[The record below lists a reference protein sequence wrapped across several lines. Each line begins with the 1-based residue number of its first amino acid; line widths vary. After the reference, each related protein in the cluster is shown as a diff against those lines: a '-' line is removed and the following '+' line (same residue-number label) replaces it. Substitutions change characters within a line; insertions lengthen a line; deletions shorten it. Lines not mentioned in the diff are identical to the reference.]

1 MNMNAIPSLWIVLAV
16 ILILVVLGVA
26 TWLFSQRRRQTQKL
40 RHRFG
45 PEYDRAVAGM
55 GNRTKAESELMAR
68 EARVQHLNITPL
80 APSEAARFDKAWND
94 LQGRFVD
101 NPRGSVGQADLLVR
115 ELMLKRGYP
124 VGDFE
129 SRAADISVDHP
140 VVVENYRAAQAIAVR
155 NERGNSDTEE
165 LRRAVVHYRALFD
178 ELLEKSSLQKPTQ
191 ATSRIPVHS

>member
-1 MNMNAIPSLWIVLAV
+1 MNMNTISPLWIVAV
-16 ILILVVLGVA
+16 ILILVVLGIA
-26 TWLFSQRRRQTQKL
+26 AWAFSHRKRQSQRL

-45 PEYDRAVAGM
+45 PEYDRAVADLG
-55 GNRTKAESELMAR
+55 GRTKAETNLMAR
-68 EARVQHLNITPL
+68 EARVQRLNITLL
-80 APSEAARFDKAWND
+80 APSEAARFRNAWND

-101 NPRGSVGQADLLVR
+101 NPREAVGQADLLVR

-140 VVVENYRAAQAIAVR
+140 IVVENFRAAQAIAVR
-155 NERGNSDTEE
+155 NERQQSDTEE

-178 ELLEKSSLQKPTQ
+178 ELLDASPTEEQ
-191 ATSRIPVHS
+191 TRPTKRIPVHS

>member
-1 MNMNAIPSLWIVLAV
+1 
-16 ILILVVLGVA
+16 
-26 TWLFSQRRRQTQKL
+26 
-40 RHRFG
+40 
-45 PEYDRAVAGM
+45 
-55 GNRTKAESELMAR
+55 
-68 EARVQHLNITPL
+68 
-80 APSEAARFDKAWND
+80 
-94 LQGRFVD
+94 
-101 NPRGSVGQADLLVR
+101 
-115 ELMLKRGYP
+115 MLKRGYP